1 LKRRD
6 FITLFGGATAW
17 PLAARAQQGE
27 RMRRIGVLMGI
38 AADDPAGQVRLAA
51 FLQGLQQLGWT
62 EGRNVRID
70 IRWGAAQSRT
80 CHGIGRARPGRS
92 FWRHSSAAHL
102 ATRHGIPATY
112 RLHHGQVRRFA
123 GITSSRSEVRGIGAM
138 KKQEAAAAVIDTLAE
153 KWPNA
158 FFADPQKR
166 RPLKVGVHLDILEAL
181 PGVNKKTLSAPAV
194 LHPTPLLRAG
204 GRQGP
209 GPRRPERRRGRAG
222 ERAGQG
228 DGGGRVEEGGAE
240 AGEGGRG
247 EEGR

>member
-1 LKRRD
+1 
-6 FITLFGGATAW
+6 
-17 PLAARAQQGE
+17 
-27 RMRRIGVLMGI
+27 
-38 AADDPAGQVRLAA
+38 
-51 FLQGLQQLGWT
+51 
-62 EGRNVRID
+62 
-70 IRWGAAQSRT
+70 
-80 CHGIGRARPGRS
+80 
-92 FWRHSSAAHL
+92 
-102 ATRHGIPATY
+102 
-112 RLHHGQVRRFA
+112 
-123 GITSSRSEVRGIGAM
+123 M

-153 KWPNA
+153 RWPNA

-181 PGVNKKTLSAPAV
+181 PGVNKKTLSAA
-194 LHPTPLLRAG
+194 LRFYTRHPLLRAG

>member
-1 LKRRD
+1 
-6 FITLFGGATAW
+6 FGGATAW

-70 IRWGAAQSRT
+70 IRWGAGDGGRNRRTGTELVALAPDVILATFQRGPSRD
-80 CHGIGRARPGRS
+80 AP
-92 FWRHSSAAHL
+92 RHSC
-102 ATRHGIPATY
+102 TY

-158 FFADPQKR
+158 FFADPQK
-166 RPLKVGVHLDILEAL
+166 
-181 PGVNKKTLSAPAV
+181 
-194 LHPTPLLRAG
+194 
-204 GRQGP
+204 
-209 GPRRPERRRGRAG
+209 
-222 ERAGQG
+222 
-228 DGGGRVEEGGAE
+228 
-240 AGEGGRG
+240 
-247 EEGR
+247 

>member
-1 LKRRD
+1 
-6 FITLFGGATAW
+6 
-17 PLAARAQQGE
+17 
-27 RMRRIGVLMGI
+27 
-38 AADDPAGQVRLAA
+38 
-51 FLQGLQQLGWT
+51 
-62 EGRNVRID
+62 
-70 IRWGAAQSRT
+70 
-80 CHGIGRARPGRS
+80 
-92 FWRHSSAAHL
+92 
-102 ATRHGIPATY
+102 
-112 RLHHGQVRRFA
+112 
-123 GITSSRSEVRGIGAM
+123 M

-228 DGGGRVEEGGAE
+228 DGGGRVEELGAE